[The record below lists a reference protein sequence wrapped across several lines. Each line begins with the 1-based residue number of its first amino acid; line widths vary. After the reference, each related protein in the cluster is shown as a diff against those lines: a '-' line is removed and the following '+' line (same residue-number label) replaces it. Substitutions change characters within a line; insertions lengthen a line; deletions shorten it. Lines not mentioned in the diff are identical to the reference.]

1 MLMQMLM
8 LLSLL
13 LVLSAP
19 GVSAVPLM
27 EDYPDFFGSQP
38 ILVVVGDS
46 APSTD
51 VVAAT
56 DIVNYI
62 VYATHSNNVS
72 SALASEVG
80 SYNRNI
86 ISIGSP
92 CNNPV
97 TKFILGTDSC
107 NLTDRGD
114 AIIKTLNG
122 PNSHAYVVV
131 AGNTN
136 EATRVAAKVLQEP
149 DKYNLDGSELC
160 VFGTTGNPHV
170 EPCATSTYIPPS
182 HREITF
188 DSSIV
193 DKQKQPPKPVQTA
206 TASVEVEKKPEVET
220 NFTCPGC
227 KDETGV
233 CYTTGER
240 TLVKGMLAYC
250 KSDQKWYPVKDN
262 EKTCKDNYQCKSG
275 FCVDGKCSSEAPEE
289 ESFIIRFFGWIWG
302 LLFG

>member
-86 ISIGSP
+86 I
-92 CNNPV
+92 
-97 TKFILGTDSC
+97 
-107 NLTDRGD
+107 
-114 AIIKTLNG
+114 
-122 PNSHAYVVV
+122 
-131 AGNTN
+131 
-136 EATRVAAKVLQEP
+136 
-149 DKYNLDGSELC
+149 
-160 VFGTTGNPHV
+160 
-170 EPCATSTYIPPS
+170 
-182 HREITF
+182 
-188 DSSIV
+188 
-193 DKQKQPPKPVQTA
+193 
-206 TASVEVEKKPEVET
+206 
-220 NFTCPGC
+220 
-227 KDETGV
+227 
-233 CYTTGER
+233 
-240 TLVKGMLAYC
+240 
-250 KSDQKWYPVKDN
+250 
-262 EKTCKDNYQCKSG
+262 
-275 FCVDGKCSSEAPEE
+275 
-289 ESFIIRFFGWIWG
+289 
-302 LLFG
+302 